1 MTNSSLLFRTFLIVL
16 VAIGDYE
23 WVASSFVIDSPLAS
37 FASRMRGRQS
47 PNTLLLRRPLSAKSV
62 NDENKNKTNAPIS
75 FFEGAVQS
83 LTGDGQYQFGDL
95 SKKAL
100 SELTGKD
107 FASRNST
114 EQYEFG
120 DISKKVVSQAG
131 KAVTGDEKYQFGD
144 LTKGFLSD
152 WDSSLEDWKGQALNE
167 LPVSVLQ
174 QTFGKLKKDER
185 QALIVA
191 TVRLMAIALLSWG
204 LWANLCTSFTV
215 SAAWTKASWIESTKG
230 VWNPFRMGSMHQQV
244 FLRTYAVLRIW
255 LDPLFLMIQAA
266 GTLLIGL
273 PYQQFLRS
281 IEDRCVPK
289 WVQEKHPLLG
299 RVAALGLAFVWNFGV
314 GVFTSGTGI
323 GLGTLAGQRKL
334 RGFSI

>member
-1 MTNSSLLFRTFLIVL
+1 MTNSSLLFRTFLVVL

-131 KAVTGDEKYQFGD
+131 KAVTGDEK
-144 LTKGFLSD
+144 
-152 WDSSLEDWKGQALNE
+152 
-167 LPVSVLQ
+167 
-174 QTFGKLKKDER
+174 
-185 QALIVA
+185 
-191 TVRLMAIALLSWG
+191 
-204 LWANLCTSFTV
+204 
-215 SAAWTKASWIESTKG
+215 
-230 VWNPFRMGSMHQQV
+230 
-244 FLRTYAVLRIW
+244 
-255 LDPLFLMIQAA
+255 
-266 GTLLIGL
+266 
-273 PYQQFLRS
+273 
-281 IEDRCVPK
+281 
-289 WVQEKHPLLG
+289 
-299 RVAALGLAFVWNFGV
+299 
-314 GVFTSGTGI
+314 
-323 GLGTLAGQRKL
+323 
-334 RGFSI
+334 